1 MPHKHYKTM
10 VIEGVVAASECGKII
25 ENLGGCAADVS
36 TMRRWIR
43 QFKERG
49 PAAVGWLLSALLTVY
64 EQQLSLLEIQNN
76 SLLKQ
81 LARLL
86 REYTTIDSGGV
97 IGKANIILTTRNC
110 GFL

>member
-1 MPHKHYKTM
+1 M
-10 VIEGVVAASECGKII
+10 VAASEGGKMI
-25 ENLGGCAADVS
+25 ENLAGCAADVS
-36 TMRRWIR
+36 TMRRWVR
-43 QFKERG
+43 QFKDRG
-49 PAAVGWLLSALLTVY
+49 PATVGWLLSTLLTVY
-64 EQQLSLLEIQNN
+64 EQQFSLLEAQNK

-86 REYTTIDSGGV
+86 REYTAIYSGGV